1 MPLKR
6 DLSPELISILDN
18 VSFEGTKALGQDLSD
33 ENDFHFTF
41 LQGYLKRSRNC
52 MEKKME
58 LFCCSVRNTMF

>member
-18 VSFEGTKALGQDLSD
+18 VSVEGQDLSD
-33 ENDFHFTF
+33 ENDLHFTF

-52 MEKKME
+52 MEKKMD
-58 LFCCSVRNTMF
+58 LFCCSVRSTMF